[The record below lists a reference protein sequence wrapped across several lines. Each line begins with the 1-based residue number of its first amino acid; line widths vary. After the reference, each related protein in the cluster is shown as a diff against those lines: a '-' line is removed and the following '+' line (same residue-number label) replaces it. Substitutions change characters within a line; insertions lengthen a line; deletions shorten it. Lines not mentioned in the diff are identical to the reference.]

1 MTEHCT
7 SAARDWWIA
16 PADLVDGSLRDAIRQ
31 DAAVVEDQSQSKSK
45 RARALVRVDSDLV
58 ASLSSTGRQ
67 FKELIDRRALP
78 QSHGAAAA
86 DE

>member
-1 MTEHCT
+1 
-7 SAARDWWIA
+7 
-16 PADLVDGSLRDAIRQ
+16 
-31 DAAVVEDQSQSKSK
+31 
-45 RARALVRVDSDLV
+45 VRVDSDLV

-67 FKELIDRRALP
+67 FKELIDRRALL